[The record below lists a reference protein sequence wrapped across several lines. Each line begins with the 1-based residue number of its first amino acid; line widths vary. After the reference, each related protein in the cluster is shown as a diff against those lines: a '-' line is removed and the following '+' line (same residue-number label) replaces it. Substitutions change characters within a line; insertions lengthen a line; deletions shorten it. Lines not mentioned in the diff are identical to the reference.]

1 MNGALPHD
9 WAHYLSALVLVMIR
23 VSGLMVFAPYFS
35 STAIPVRIKA
45 VFTLAITVCIAPVVA
60 GFPMAHAQ
68 IGPLEVLSE
77 IAVGLI
83 FGLCLSFLMEM
94 VTFTGEILGMSLSFS
109 LVNLL
114 DPNSSIQTPL
124 MGQFFSLFATL
135 ILLSTGLDRVMIA
148 ALMRSFSVAPVGDFI
163 LTAHTA
169 RQIVSMAAGIFLAAL
184 QLAAPVMAASMMV
197 DFAVGLAARLSP
209 QLPALSLTVPVKT
222 VLGFIVLI
230 GSLALWPEFIE
241 SRFNGLLNTVA
252 VFLHATGASGL
263 PHGVGS

>member
-1 MNGALPHD
+1 MSLTLPHN

-23 VSGLMVFAPYFS
+23 VSGLMVFAPIFS

-68 IGPLEVLSE
+68 LGPIEVLSE
-77 IAVGLI
+77 IAVGLL

-94 VTFTGEILGMSLSFS
+94 LTFAGDILGVAFSFS

-114 DPNSSIQTPL
+114 DPNSSIETPL
-124 MGQFFSLFATL
+124 MGQYFTLLGSLV
-135 ILLSTGLDRVMIA
+135 LLSTGLDRVMIA
-148 ALMRSFSVAPVGDFI
+148 ALMRSFAVVPVGAFI

-169 RQIVSMAAGIFLAAL
+169 WAVVGMATGIFLAAL
-184 QLAAPVMAASMMV
+184 QLAAPVMVATMMV

-222 VLGFIVLI
+222 MLGFLVLI
-230 GSLALWPEFIE
+230 GSLALWPEFIQA
-241 SRFNGLLNTVA
+241 RFNGLLNSVA
-252 VFLHATGASGL
+252 IFLHASGAANLS
-263 PHGVGS
+263 HGVGS